1 MDPEP
6 AVRLPQSL
14 VELYRKDHR
23 ALGADQRFLR
33 EVVSSL
39 EAGDSWSVG
48 VYAGKL
54 SASLKQAFPA
64 LDFPAYHVKQFEAE
78 TFVRRIGARFREQ
91 LPLAR
96 AVLARLE
103 ALREPW

>member
-23 ALGADQRFLR
+23 ALGADQTFLR

-54 SASLKQAFPA
+54 SGSLKQAFPA
-64 LDFPAYHVKQFEAE
+64 LDFPAYYVKQFEAE

-103 ALREPW
+103 ALREPR

>member
-1 MDPEP
+1 MDPEL

-14 VELYRKDHR
+14 LEAYRKDHR
-23 ALGADQRFLR
+23 ALGADRRFLR

-39 EAGDSWSVG
+39 E
-48 VYAGKL
+48 
-54 SASLKQAFPA
+54 A

-96 AVLARLE
+96 AVLAGLE
-103 ALREPW
+103 ALREPR